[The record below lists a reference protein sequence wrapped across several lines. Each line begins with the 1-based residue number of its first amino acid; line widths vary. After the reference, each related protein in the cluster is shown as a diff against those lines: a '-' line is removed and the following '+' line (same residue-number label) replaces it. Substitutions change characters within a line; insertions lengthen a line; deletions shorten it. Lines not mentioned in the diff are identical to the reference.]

1 MSFYIQRTTV
11 TNGKP
16 YTFYFMRMTGMGPMF
31 QTVDIAKAFPTR
43 EAALEC
49 IDDEDLEQLDGV
61 LEIVEK

>member
-31 QTVDIAKAFPTR
+31 QTIDLAKPFDTP

-49 IDDEDLEQLDGV
+49 IDDEDLDLLDGT
-61 LEIVEK
+61 LEIVER